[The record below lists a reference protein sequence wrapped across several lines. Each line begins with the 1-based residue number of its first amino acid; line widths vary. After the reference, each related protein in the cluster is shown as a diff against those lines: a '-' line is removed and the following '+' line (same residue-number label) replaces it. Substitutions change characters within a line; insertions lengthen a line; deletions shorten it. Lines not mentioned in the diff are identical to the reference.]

1 MSRWSSI
8 AFSASRQPASKTE
21 DIAPHLLRQ
30 PKVLQL
36 TRARFQSIGH
46 VRRAVRRAKC
56 RQTDR
61 PVFVELSGD
70 QCIKPCR
77 RMRERL
83 ALKCFARVIPRP
95 LTQPARRRIT
105 GGVTESVLDK
115 LSGDHEIAPVIA
127 YAAEDDVRVRV
138 VGVEVVDGEP
148 FEPGAERGFS
158 AIHDLARIGA

>member
-1 MSRWSSI
+1 MR
-8 AFSASRQPASKTE
+8 ARLHKRFANVEVELHRLQRFAPARLETE

-36 TRARFQSIGH
+36 ARARFQSVGH
-46 VRRAVRRAKC
+46 VRRAVRRAKF

-61 PVFVELSGD
+61 PPFVELSGD
-70 QCIKPCR
+70 QCVKPCR

-83 ALKCFARVIPRP
+83 ALKSFARIVPRP

-105 GGVTESVLDK
+105 SGVTESVLDK

-127 YAAEDDVRVRV
+127 YAAEDDVRVFPLTPLSIGGF
-138 VGVEVVDGEP
+138 VGRDVAG
-148 FEPGAERGFS
+148 
-158 AIHDLARIGA
+158 ARI